1 VKGQF
6 LKRIAV
12 SDAAKA
18 QMYQLFCSQ
27 FDNVSMQTF
36 VADLDEKNWV
46 LLLHNDSGDLI
57 AFSSMHVYETR
68 IDDRDVT
75 LVYSGDTT
83 VDSSTWSDS
92 ALSYNL
98 MGVFSWLQRHYNTDQ
113 LYWFLLVS
121 GYRTYRLLPVFSEF
135 FYPRFDEP
143 TPQSIQ
149 TMMNAMA
156 SERFGNNY
164 DDDSGIVRLDVPSVL
179 KDGYIDIPENRLAD
193 PNIAFFAE
201 RNPGHRHGDEL
212 LCFAELSERRLT
224 RLGKRM
230 WRKGQKLFP
239 DEA

>member
-1 VKGQF
+1 MKGQF
-6 LKRIAV
+6 LKRSAV
-12 SDAAKA
+12 SAATKA

-27 FDNVSMQTF
+27 FDNVSMQQF

-46 LLLHNDSGDLI
+46 LLLHNKAGDLI

-68 IDDRDVT
+68 IDDRNVT

-92 ALSYNL
+92 ALSYNI
-98 MGVFSWLQRHYNTDQ
+98 MGAFSWLQRHYSADR

-156 SERFGNNY
+156 SERFGKNY
-164 DDDSGIVRLDVPSVL
+164 DAESGIVRLDAPSVL
-179 KDGYIDIPENRLAD
+179 KDGYVDIPENRLAD

-201 RNPGHRHGDEL
+201 HNPGHLHGDEL
-212 LCFAELSERRLT
+212 LCFAELSESKLT

-230 WRKGQKLFP
+230 WQKGQKLFP
-239 DEA
+239 DDA